1 MQRYVKQLSYQ
12 LLLFCIA
19 LSTNLFAAP
28 DTKPIP
34 AEDRYK
40 QSYPK
45 IYVTE
50 KEHQWLQE
58 HPVIRIGIDKD
69 YAPFEWINQNG
80 DYVGFAADYIQSIGR
95 RLGLKIEIVQKDSW
109 YDVLDLAQQ
118 GGIDMLS
125 IAVSTKER
133 AKFLTF
139 TQPYITSSAVII
151 NRVSQGYIGDLSNL
165 NNKSVA
171 IQKGRYTQELLSKDY
186 PDISVISTPNLITAL
201 KMVSEGKADAYV
213 GEVLTANYVMQ
224 KAGLANLRFAGQTLY
239 KSNFRFAIN
248 KAHPELETLISKVLI
263 SMDQAEKNT
272 IFNRWHSLKTDTG
285 VSSETLTNY
294 AIGMFFILLIIA
306 LWIYRLRNELR
317 QRRTTEKS
325 LQLAAT
331 VYQNSSE
338 AMMVMDKN
346 NIVIAVNP
354 AFIKM
359 TGFTLDE
366 VISKNAT
373 LLKSELQ
380 ETDFYEAMWQS
391 ILDTG
396 HWQGE
401 LRSKHKSGDDCVQW
415 LSINTIFDDDL
426 KVYQRVAL
434 FSDITERKNAEQL
447 IHIQANYDAL
457 TKLPN
462 RLMFIDRLEQ
472 EIKKSNRNLQ
482 PFALLFLDL
491 DNFKDVNDTFGH
503 HVGDE
508 LLVQTAERIIKCVRE
523 SDTVARL
530 GGDEYTVILPEMGDL
545 LSLERIVQNIL
556 TSLSKP
562 FDLEQYQSYISAS
575 IGITLYPTD
584 ADSLDELLKNA
595 DMAMYRAKDLGR
607 NRFSYFTASMQE
619 AAQQHQE
626 LLSDLRT
633 AVCENQF
640 ELYYQPIID
649 LKTEKVIQAEAL
661 IRWNH
666 PTRGVIH
673 PDDFIYLAEESALII
688 EIGNW
693 AFYEA
698 VCQLKLWQLSLNS
711 KLKVSINK
719 SSVQFRANNIH
730 SDWIAHL
737 KTLDLPKGTFI
748 IEIKESLLMD
758 NESNIQQHLLDFR
771 DAGIQVAIDDFGTGH
786 SSISYM
792 NKFHIDYL
800 KIDQSFVKNVA
811 LHSMDLALSE
821 AIIVMAHK
829 LGLKVIAE
837 GIETEVQKNL
847 LMEAGCDLGQGF
859 LYSKPVSVEQ
869 FEVLYKTPFESL
881 PSK

>member
-1 MQRYVKQLSYQ
+1 MHRHIKQLSYQ
-12 LLLFCIA
+12 ILLFCIG

-28 DTKPIP
+28 ETKQIP
-34 AEDRYK
+34 AQDSYK
-40 QSYPK
+40 KSHPK

-50 KEHQWLQE
+50 QERQWLKE
-58 HPVIRIGIDKD
+58 HPVIRIGVDKD
-69 YAPFEWINQNG
+69 YAPFEWINKNG
-80 DYVGFAADYIQSIGR
+80 NYVGFAADYIQSIGD
-95 RLGLKIEIVQKDSW
+95 RLGVKLEIVHKDSW
-109 YDVLDLAQQ
+109 SDVLELARQ
-118 GGIDMLS
+118 GSVDMLS
-125 IAVSTKER
+125 IAVSTKDR
-133 AKFLTF
+133 GAFLNF
-139 TQPYITSSAVII
+139 TEPYITSSAVII

-165 NNKSVA
+165 NNQNVA
-171 IQKGRYTQELLSKDY
+171 IQKGHYTQELLSKDY
-186 PDISVISTPNLITAL
+186 PNISIISTPNLMSAL
-201 KMVSEGKADAYV
+201 TMVSEGKADAYV
-213 GEVLTANYVMQ
+213 GEVLTASYSMQ
-224 KAGLANLRFAGQTLY
+224 KSGLANLRFAGQTLY
-239 KSNFRFAIN
+239 KSDFCFAIS
-248 KAHPELETLISKVLI
+248 KAHPELESLVSKVLI
-263 SMDQAEKNT
+263 SMTQAEKNT
-272 IFNRWHSLKTDTG
+272 IFNRWHSLKIDTG
-285 VSSETLTNY
+285 VSPLTLTKY
-294 AIGMFFILLIIA
+294 AIGITFVLLLIA
-306 LWIYRLRNELR
+306 LWIYRLRDEI
-317 QRRTTEKS
+317 RRRRITEKS

-338 AMMVMDKN
+338 AMMVTDKN

-354 AFIKM
+354 AFIEM

-373 LLKSELQ
+373 ILKPTQ
-380 ETDFYEAMWQS
+380 QDTDFYETMWKS

-401 LRSKHKSGDDCVQW
+401 IRSKHKSGDDCVQW
-415 LSINTIFDDDL
+415 LSINTIYGDDR

-472 EIKKSNRNLQ
+472 EIKKSNRSLQ

-503 HVGDE
+503 HVGDD
-508 LLVQTAERIIKCVRE
+508 LLVQTADRIIKCVRK

-556 TSLSKP
+556 TSLSEP

-626 LLSDLRT
+626 LLSDLRK

-649 LKTEKVIQAEAL
+649 LKTDEVIQAEAL

-666 PTRGVIH
+666 PTRGIIH

-737 KTLDLPKGTFI
+737 KALDLPKGTFI
-748 IEIKESLLMD
+748 IEITESLLMD
-758 NESNIQQHLLDFR
+758 DESNIQQHLLDFR

-800 KIDQSFVKNVA
+800 KIDQSFVNNVA
-811 LHSMDLALSE
+811 LHSTDLALSE

-837 GIETEVQKNL
+837 GIETETQKSL
-847 LMEAGCDLGQGF
+847 LIEAGCDLGQGF
-859 LYSKPVSVEQ
+859 LYSKPLSVKE
-869 FEVLYKTPFESL
+869 FEALY
-881 PSK
+881 